1 MGDFEWAITTA
12 FNTYFEANGI
22 EAIAYRLK
30 QSRFAPQLMDILVDS
45 RYPEYYLAI
54 ECKSVDARKAR
65 ALYFKQHF
73 NSAGGTHQLV
83 REDEFI
89 SRSGRTGVLAVELRR
104 GPGKPRSCHLVPW
117 NVVMQPFRSGEVC
130 LTVHE
135 LESYP
140 ALPRKGGAYQVTDG
154 EIAQVF
160 TYIPPDSSPANL
172 GIEDLDSSDLE
183 LDSA

>member
-1 MGDFEWAITTA
+1 MGDFEWAIATA
-12 FNTYFEANGI
+12 FNTYFESKGI
-22 EAIAYRLK
+22 AAIAYRLK
-30 QSRFAPQLMDILVDS
+30 QSRFASQVMDILVDS
-45 RYPEYYLAI
+45 RLPEYYLAI

-73 NSAGGTHQLV
+73 NSAGGVHQLI

-104 GPGKPRSCHLVPW
+104 GPGKPRSAHLVPW
-117 NVVMQPFRSGEVC
+117 NVVMGPFRSGDVC

-135 LESYP
+135 LQSYP
-140 ALPRKGGAYQVTDG
+140 ALPRKGGAYQITDR

-160 TYIPPDSSPANL
+160 TYIPPGPADMGL
-172 GIEDLDSSDLE
+172 DEMDSSDLE
-183 LDSA
+183 LDSV